1 MLLLCYFIIYSCP
14 FSFPARQKS
23 MVGQSPSP
31 SHPDAEVGGRERRT
45 VAMSLRCT
53 AVSVSFGR
61 AVQNAAQ
68 SAECGHKPASVAFS
82 RIFFEG
88 MCVCVGYCMSA
99 TVQSVYFLTVQVNM
113 CEKCDDHGRTLCLS
127 TLCLRKSPFQP
138 QEPFSEAR

>member
-1 MLLLCYFIIYSCP
+1 
-14 FSFPARQKS
+14 

-45 VAMSLRCT
+45 VAMSLRK

-88 MCVCVGYCMSA
+88 MCV
-99 TVQSVYFLTVQVNM
+99 TVQVNI
-113 CEKCDDHGRTLCLS
+113 CEKCDDHGRTIYLS